1 MDATVIVMIPPKLSS
16 LEVLKQDQVHP
27 FIHCVFDSG
36 TYSDILQIFMWIRL
50 SRSERMQPSSGPT
63 FFDVR
68 SERMQPPSGARM
80 SAVSVG
86 RRRGQARALSS
97 STCFSDIRIQPW
109 EFRGQLRP
117 SNFCHCTPVDR
128 KGNTRPLTYLCPFL
142 FAVRTPAASHCPTLI
157 RYPWSVLPLR
167 ALTSRSWTPTSRRPA
182 ERRVRAR
189 VRLRVRVRVRLGDAK
204 ALQSSAA
211 YVAAL
216 DLSDC
221 GMLMVV

>member
-27 FIHCVFDSG
+27 VIHCVFDSG
-36 TYSDILQIFMWIRL
+36 TSCHLCGLGFPAPSGC
-50 SRSERMQPSSGPT
+50 SRRRVRP

-97 STCFSDIRIQPW
+97 STCFSDILIQPW

-128 KGNTRPLTYLCPFL
+128 KGNARPLTYLCPFL